1 MKQKNCAVIGAGP
14 MGLACGL
21 ELLKQGHQV
30 TIYEASDR
38 IGGMTATFDFD
49 GLDIERY
56 YHFLCL
62 TDYPLFSL
70 LKELEIEDT
79 IRWKSTKMGFFYDGE
94 LYKWGTPLSLLQFP
108 KLDLISKV
116 RYGVHVLATKN
127 TKDWRKLDKVEAT
140 SWLKQWLGQKGY
152 DVLWKSLF
160 ELKFFEYTK
169 NLSAAW
175 IGTRI
180 QRVANSRKNLF
191 QEQMGYLTGGSK
203 TFLAAIEKKIFELG
217 GQIKLSSPI
226 TSIESDEQGVT
237 SVLSKEASF
246 AHDTVVST
254 VPLQYVPQFATKLSD
269 KEKEQIKA
277 IKNIAVACVILKL
290 EKPLSE
296 NFWMNINDSSIEVPG
311 VIEYSNLNSESGE
324 YIVYVPYYMP
334 QDHPKYSWS
343 DEELFAEVDGYLQKL
358 SSSFNPNQIKAQ
370 VVSRY
375 EYAQTICPPNFYDAL
390 PPMKTTVEGFYMADT
405 SYYYPEDRSISE
417 SVDMGVKLAK
427 IVLKEVTS

>member
-1 MKQKNCAVIGAGP
+1 VKQRNCAVIGAGP

-30 TIYEASDR
+30 TIYEAADC
-38 IGGMTATFDFD
+38 IGGMTATFNFD

-62 TDYPLFSL
+62 TDYPLFDL
-70 LKELEIEDT
+70 LKDLGIEDT
-79 IRWKSTKMGFFYDGE
+79 IRWKSTKMGFFYDGK
-94 LYKWGTPLSLLQFP
+94 LYKWGTPFSLLAFP

-116 RYGVHVLATKN
+116 RYGIHVLATKN
-127 TKDWRKLDKVEAT
+127 TKDWTKLDKVEAT
-140 SWLKQWLGQKGY
+140 SWLQRWLGQKGY
-152 DVLWKSLF
+152 DILWKSLF
-160 ELKFFEYTK
+160 ELKFFEYTE

-180 QRVANSRKNLF
+180 QRVANSRKNLL

-203 TFLAAIEKKIFELG
+203 TFLDAIEAKIMELG
-217 GQIKLSSPI
+217 GTIKLSSPI
-226 TSIESDEQGVT
+226 NSVEADDLGVIGVIT
-237 SVLSKEASF
+237 NNDYVP
-246 AHDTVVST
+246 HDTVIST
-254 VPLQYVPQFATKLSD
+254 APLQYVPKFASRLSE
-269 KEKEQIKA
+269 KEKEQINA

-290 EKPLSE
+290 EQPLSE

-324 YIVYVPYYMP
+324 HIVYVPYYMP
-334 QDHPKYSWS
+334 QSHPKYSWS
-343 DEELFAEVDGYLQKL
+343 DEELFAEVRGYLQRVG
-358 SSSFNPNQIKAQ
+358 SSFDPTQIKAQ

-390 PPMKTTVEGFYMADT
+390 PSMRTSLSGFYMADT

-417 SVDMGVKLAK
+417 SVATGLRLANK
-427 IVLKEVTS
+427 VLEDV

>member
-343 DEELFAEVDGYLQKL
+343 DEELFA
-358 SSSFNPNQIKAQ
+358 
-370 VVSRY
+370 
-375 EYAQTICPPNFYDAL
+375 
-390 PPMKTTVEGFYMADT
+390 
-405 SYYYPEDRSISE
+405 
-417 SVDMGVKLAK
+417 
-427 IVLKEVTS
+427 